1 MKALAITGNISAAL
15 GCSLARPDLIAAYP
29 ITPQSSVVEHLAL
42 LIAEGKLD
50 SRIVHV
56 ESEHSA
62 MSVLSGASLAGGRT
76 FTATSS
82 QGLALMYEPYFRVST
97 LRLPVIMPI
106 ACREMTS
113 PSSIWCGQ
121 QDAMSVRE
129 AGWIQVYVENNQEI
143 LDMVIQG
150 YKLAEDPDILLPMN
164 ICYDGFYLS
173 HLVERVELPEQS
185 QVDSFLPPFKQYDA
199 KLDPDDPMAVDP
211 LTEGSILM
219 QYRMSHLAAMKR
231 ALTRVEEID
240 REYAQVFGRSYGGLV
255 EGYRMEDAEIAL
267 VTIGSMT
274 GTAREAIDQAR
285 SNGVRAGLVKV
296 RFMRPFPAEALRNIL
311 AGVKAWAVV
320 DRSVSFGWN
329 CGPLFVET
337 EAAICGSDLARNS
350 SYFSAIGGLGGTDIT
365 LDLLLGLLK
374 KVTGNKRQNG
384 KMETVWLDENFLGRV
399 E

>member
-1 MKALAITGNISAAL
+1 MKAMAITGNISASL

-29 ITPQSSVVEHLAL
+29 ITPQSSVVEHLAE

-50 SRIVHV
+50 ARIVHV

-143 LDMVIQG
+143 LDMIIQG
-150 YKLAEDPDILLPMN
+150 YKLAEDPHILLPMN

-173 HLVERVELPEQS
+173 HLVERVEVPEQS
-185 QVDSFLPPFKQYDA
+185 QVDAFLPPFKQYDA
-199 KLDPDDPMAVDP
+199 KLDPEDPMAVDP
-211 LTEGSILM
+211 LTEGRFLM
-219 QYRMSHLAAMKR
+219 QYRMSHLTSMKL
-231 ALTRVEEID
+231 ALTRAEEID
-240 REYAQVFGRSYGGLV
+240 REYAEVFGRSYGGLV
-255 EGYRMEDAEIAL
+255 ESYRMDDAEVAL

-274 GTAREAIDQAR
+274 GTAREAVDQAR

-296 RFMRPFPAEALRNIL
+296 RFMRPFPAEAIRNAL
-311 AGVKAWAVV
+311 TGVKAWAVV

-329 CGPLFVET
+329 SGPLFVET
-337 EAAICGSDLARNS
+337 EAAICGSDIAGAS

-365 LDLLLGLLK
+365 LDLLQGVIKMLSGRK
-374 KVTGNKRQNG
+374 SHTGR
-384 KMETVWLDENFLGRV
+384 METVWLDENFLGRV